1 MDSGSKNIRDYIYI
15 FIKSVLPFGM
25 GGGIFLM
32 ILLFLMKFT
41 SNKSDLIILA
51 SEIFLITFLFYCIYM
66 LIKLKRRKKLEKQYA
81 ELSQK
86 YKQKVNDMA
95 ELKTDIL
102 DFFLVW
108 VHQIKT
114 PIAASKFLLSSSKL
128 VDGHNS
134 VSNLNTAER
143 QQLRAEVLQ
152 IEKYSDMALGY
163 LKLSNDDTEIFVDYV
178 DLNKIIKSLLKKYAV
193 LFINEDINVQYT
205 EIERNVISD
214 SNWLTLAIEQL
225 ISNEAKYAT
234 GESVKI
240 YFSNEENSL
249 VIKDTGIGIP
259 ESDLPKI
266 FDRGYSGF
274 NGKGYR
280 NSTGVGL
287 YLAKKIFDRL
297 GCCIYVESR
306 QGVGSEFRIFF
317 PRDLI

>member
-1 MDSGSKNIRDYIYI
+1 MDLGSKNLKEYIYI
-15 FIKSVLPFGM
+15 FIKSVLPFAM
-25 GGGIFLM
+25 GGGIFLF
-32 ILLFLMKFT
+32 IFLFLRKFMPMKYG
-41 SNKSDLIILA
+41 LILLA
-51 SEIFLITFLFYCIYM
+51 SEIFLIIFIFYCIYM
-66 LIKLKRRKKLEKQYA
+66 LMKLKRRKNLEEQYEKLN
-81 ELSQK
+81 QK
-86 YKQKVNDMA
+86 YQQKVNDMA
-95 ELKTDIL
+95 DFKADIL
-102 DFFLVW
+102 DFFLIW

-114 PIAASKFLLSSSKL
+114 PIAASKILLSSTNK
-128 VDGHNS
+128 VGENHG
-134 VSNLNTAER
+134 VSNLNTSER

-163 LKLSNDDTEIFVDYV
+163 LKLSSDDTEIFVDYV

-225 ISNEAKYAT
+225 ISNEAKYSK

-240 YFSNEENSL
+240 YFCDEENSL
-249 VIKDTGIGIP
+249 VIRDTGIGIS

-274 NGKGYR
+274 NGSGYR

-297 GCCIYVESR
+297 GCSIHVESR
-306 QGVGSEFRIFF
+306 QGVGSEFRVFF

>member
-86 YKQKVNDMA
+86 YQQKVNDMA

-114 PIAASKFLLSSSKL
+114 PIAASKLLLSSSKL
-128 VDGHNS
+128 VDGHDS

-143 QQLRAEVLQ
+143 RQLRAEVLQ

>member
-86 YKQKVNDMA
+86 YQQKVNDMA

-114 PIAASKFLLSSSKL
+114 PIAASKLLLSSSKL
-128 VDGHNS
+128 VDGHDS

-143 QQLRAEVLQ
+143 RQLRAEVLQ

-240 YFSNEENSL
+240 YFSDEENSL
-249 VIKDTGIGIP
+249 VIKDTGIGIS

-306 QGVGSEFRIFF
+306 QCVGSEFRIFF

>member
-114 PIAASKFLLSSSKL
+114 PIAASKLLLSSSKL

-163 LKLSNDDTEIFVDYV
+163 IKLSNDDTEIFVDYV

>member
-114 PIAASKFLLSSSKL
+114 PIAASKLLLSSSKL
-128 VDGHNS
+128 VDGHDS

-178 DLNKIIKSLLKKYAV
+178 DLDKIIKSLLKKYAV

-240 YFSNEENSL
+240 YFSDEENSL
-249 VIKDTGIGIP
+249 VIKDTGIGIS

-274 NGKGYR
+274 NGKGFR

>member
-15 FIKSVLPFGM
+15 FIKSVLPFGL

-86 YKQKVNDMA
+86 YQQKVNDMA

-114 PIAASKFLLSSSKL
+114 PIAASKLLLSSSKL
-128 VDGHNS
+128 VDGHDS

-143 QQLRAEVLQ
+143 RQLRAEVLQ

-240 YFSNEENSL
+240 YFSDEENSL
-249 VIKDTGIGIP
+249 VIKDTGIGIS

-297 GCCIYVESR
+297 GCKIHVESR
-306 QGVGSEFRIFF
+306 EGVGSEFRILF

>member
-1 MDSGSKNIRDYIYI
+1 MGSGSKNLREYIYI

-86 YKQKVNDMA
+86 YQQKVNDMA

-114 PIAASKFLLSSSKL
+114 PIAASKLLLSSSKL
-128 VDGHNS
+128 VDGHDS

-143 QQLRAEVLQ
+143 RQLRAEVLQ

-240 YFSNEENSL
+240 YFSDEENSL
-249 VIKDTGIGIP
+249 VIKDTGIGIS

-280 NSTGVGL
+280 NSTGIGL

-297 GCCIYVESR
+297 GCKIHVESR
-306 QGVGSEFRIFF
+306 EGVGSEFRILF

>member
-114 PIAASKFLLSSSKL
+114 PIAASKLLLSSSKL

-287 YLAKKIFDRL
+287 YLAKKIFDRP

>member
-1 MDSGSKNIRDYIYI
+1 MGSGSKNLREYIYI

-114 PIAASKFLLSSSKL
+114 PIAASKLLLSSSKL

-240 YFSNEENSL
+240 YFSDEENSL
-249 VIKDTGIGIP
+249 VIKDTGIGIS

-280 NSTGVGL
+280 NSTGIGL

-297 GCCIYVESR
+297 GCKIHVESR
-306 QGVGSEFRIFF
+306 EGVGSEFRILF

>member
-114 PIAASKFLLSSSKL
+114 PIAASKLLLSSSKL
-128 VDGHNS
+128 VDGHDS

-143 QQLRAEVLQ
+143 RQLRAEVLQ

-178 DLNKIIKSLLKKYAV
+178 DLNKIIRSLLKKYAV

-240 YFSNEENSL
+240 YFSDEENSL
-249 VIKDTGIGIP
+249 VIKDTGIGIS

-280 NSTGVGL
+280 NSTGIGL

-297 GCCIYVESR
+297 GCKIHVESR
-306 QGVGSEFRIFF
+306 EGVGSEFRILF

>member
-1 MDSGSKNIRDYIYI
+1 MDLGSKNLKEYMYI
-15 FIKSVLPFGM
+15 FIKSVLPFAI
-25 GGGIFLM
+25 GGGIFLF
-32 ILLFLMKFT
+32 ILLFLRKFMPMK
-41 SNKSDLIILA
+41 SGLILLA
-51 SEIFLITFLFYCIYM
+51 SEIFLIIFIFYCIYM
-66 LIKLKRRKKLEKQYA
+66 LMKLKRRKNLEKQY
-81 ELSQK
+81 EKLNQK
-86 YKQKVNDMA
+86 YQQKVNDMA
-95 ELKTDIL
+95 DFKADIL
-102 DFFLVW
+102 DFFLIW

-114 PIAASKFLLSSSKL
+114 PIAASKLLLSSTNK
-128 VDGHNS
+128 VGGNS
-134 VSNLNTAER
+134 SASNLSTDER

-163 LKLSNDDTEIFVDYV
+163 LKLSSDDTEIFVDYV

-214 SNWLTLAIEQL
+214 FNWLTLAIEQL
-225 ISNEAKYAT
+225 ISNEAKYSK

-240 YFSNEENSL
+240 YFCDEENSL
-249 VIKDTGIGIP
+249 VIRDTGIGIS

-297 GCCIYVESR
+297 GCSIHVESR

>member
-114 PIAASKFLLSSSKL
+114 PIAASKLLLSSSKL

>member
-1 MDSGSKNIRDYIYI
+1 MGSGSKNLREYIYI

-86 YKQKVNDMA
+86 YQQKVNDMA

-114 PIAASKFLLSSSKL
+114 PIAASKLLLSSSKL
-128 VDGHNS
+128 VDGCNS

-193 LFINEDINVQYT
+193 LFINEDINVQYA
-205 EIERNVISD
+205 EIESNVISD

-225 ISNEAKYAT
+225 ISN
-234 GESVKI
+234 G
-240 YFSNEENSL
+240 
-249 VIKDTGIGIP
+249 
-259 ESDLPKI
+259 
-266 FDRGYSGF
+266 R
-274 NGKGYR
+274 
-280 NSTGVGL
+280 
-287 YLAKKIFDRL
+287 
-297 GCCIYVESR
+297 C
-306 QGVGSEFRIFF
+306 
-317 PRDLI
+317 

>member
-1 MDSGSKNIRDYIYI
+1 MGSGSKNLRDYIYI

-114 PIAASKFLLSSSKL
+114 PIAASKLLLSSSKL
-128 VDGHNS
+128 VDGCNS

-193 LFINEDINVQYT
+193 LFINEDINVQYA
-205 EIERNVISD
+205 EIESNVISD

>member
-114 PIAASKFLLSSSKL
+114 PIAASKLLLSSSKL

-240 YFSNEENSL
+240 YFCDEENSL
-249 VIKDTGIGIP
+249 VIQDTGIGIP

>member
-86 YKQKVNDMA
+86 YQQKVNDMA

-114 PIAASKFLLSSSKL
+114 PIAASKLLLSSSKL
-128 VDGHNS
+128 VDGCNS

-240 YFSNEENSL
+240 YFSDEENSL
-249 VIKDTGIGIP
+249 VIKDTGIGIS

-280 NSTGVGL
+280 NSTGIGL

-297 GCCIYVESR
+297 GCKIHVESR
-306 QGVGSEFRIFF
+306 EGVGSEFRILF

>member
-114 PIAASKFLLSSSKL
+114 PIAASKLLLSSSKL

-193 LFINEDINVQYT
+193 LFINEDINVQYA
-205 EIERNVISD
+205 EIESNVISD

-249 VIKDTGIGIP
+249 VVKDTGIGIP

>member
-15 FIKSVLPFGM
+15 FIKSVLPFGL

-86 YKQKVNDMA
+86 YQQKVNDMA

-114 PIAASKFLLSSSKL
+114 PIAASKLLLSSSKL
-128 VDGHNS
+128 VDGHDS

-214 SNWLTLAIEQL
+214 SNWITLAIEQL

-240 YFSNEENSL
+240 YFSDEENSL
-249 VIKDTGIGIP
+249 VIKDTGIGISD
-259 ESDLPKI
+259 SDLPKI

-297 GCCIYVESR
+297 GCKIHVESR
-306 QGVGSEFRIFF
+306 EGVGSEFRILF

>member
-86 YKQKVNDMA
+86 YQQKVNDMA

-114 PIAASKFLLSSSKL
+114 PIAASKLLLSSSKL
-128 VDGHNS
+128 VDGHDS

-143 QQLRAEVLQ
+143 RQLRAEVLQ

-178 DLNKIIKSLLKKYAV
+178 DLDKIIKSLLKKYAV

-205 EIERNVISD
+205 EIDRNVISD

-225 ISNEAKYAT
+225 ISNEAKYSK

-240 YFSNEENSL
+240 YFCDEENSL
-249 VIKDTGIGIP
+249 VIQDTGIGIP

-297 GCCIYVESR
+297 GCSIHVESKE
-306 QGVGSEFRIFF
+306 GVGSEFRIFF

>member
-114 PIAASKFLLSSSKL
+114 PIAASKLLLSSSKL

-297 GCCIYVESR
+297 GCKIHVESR
-306 QGVGSEFRIFF
+306 EGVGSEFRIFF

>member
-114 PIAASKFLLSSSKL
+114 PIAASKLLLSSSKL
-128 VDGHNS
+128 VDGHDS

-178 DLNKIIKSLLKKYAV
+178 DLDKIIKSLLKKYAV

-240 YFSNEENSL
+240 YFSDEENSL
-249 VIKDTGIGIP
+249 VIKDTGIGIS

-297 GCCIYVESR
+297 GCSIHVESKE
-306 QGVGSEFRIFF
+306 GVGSEFRIFF

>member
-86 YKQKVNDMA
+86 YQQKVNDMA

-114 PIAASKFLLSSSKL
+114 PIAASKLLLSSSKL
-128 VDGHNS
+128 VDGHDS
-134 VSNLNTAER
+134 VSNLNTAEGR
-143 QQLRAEVLQ
+143 QLRAEVLQ

-240 YFSNEENSL
+240 YFSDEENSL
-249 VIKDTGIGIP
+249 VIEDTGIGIS

-297 GCCIYVESR
+297 GCKIHVESR
-306 QGVGSEFRIFF
+306 EGVGSEFRILF

>member
-1 MDSGSKNIRDYIYI
+1 MDSGSKNLREYIYF
-15 FIKSVLPFGM
+15 FIKSVLPFAM
-25 GGGIFLM
+25 GGGIFLI
-32 ILLFLMKFT
+32 ILLFLMKFM
-41 SNKSDLIILA
+41 SKKADLIVLA
-51 SEIFLITFLFYCIYM
+51 SEIFLIIFIFYCIYM
-66 LIKLKRRKKLEKQYA
+66 LMKIKRRKSLEKQYA
-81 ELSQK
+81 KLSQK
-86 YKQKVNDMA
+86 YQQKVNDMA
-95 ELKTDIL
+95 DFKADIL
-102 DFFLVW
+102 DFFLIW

-114 PIAASKFLLSSSKL
+114 PIAASKLLLSSSKL
-128 VDGHNS
+128 VDGYNN
-134 VSNLNTAER
+134 VSNFNTDEK

-163 LKLSNDDTEIFVDYV
+163 LKLSNDNTEIFVDYV
-178 DLNKIIKSLLKKYAV
+178 DINTILKNLLKKYAV

-205 EIERNVISD
+205 EIDRNVISD

-225 ISNEAKYAT
+225 ISNEAKYSK

-240 YFSNEENSL
+240 YFCDEENSL
-249 VIKDTGIGIP
+249 VIQDTGIGIP

-274 NGKGYR
+274 NGSGYR

-297 GCCIYVESR
+297 GCSIHVESEE
-306 QGVGSEFRIFF
+306 GVGSEFRIFF

>member
-95 ELKTDIL
+95 ELKTYIL

-114 PIAASKFLLSSSKL
+114 PIAASKLLLSSSKL

-225 ISNEAKYAT
+225 ISNEATYAT

>member
-1 MDSGSKNIRDYIYI
+1 MGSGSKNLREYIYI

-86 YKQKVNDMA
+86 YQQKVNDMA

-114 PIAASKFLLSSSKL
+114 PIAASKLLLSSSKL
-128 VDGHNS
+128 VDGCNS

-240 YFSNEENSL
+240 YFSDEENSL
-249 VIKDTGIGIP
+249 VIKDTGIGIS

-280 NSTGVGL
+280 NSTGIGL

-297 GCCIYVESR
+297 GCKIHVESR
-306 QGVGSEFRIFF
+306 EGVGSEFRILF

>member
-1 MDSGSKNIRDYIYI
+1 MGSGSKNLREYIYI
-15 FIKSVLPFGM
+15 FIKSVLPFGT

-86 YKQKVNDMA
+86 YQQKVNDVA

-108 VHQIKT
+108 IHQIKT
-114 PIAASKFLLSSSKL
+114 PIAASKLLLSSSKL
-128 VDGHNS
+128 VDGCNS
-134 VSNLNTAER
+134 VSNLNTTEK

-163 LKLSNDDTEIFVDYV
+163 LKLLNDDTEIFVDYV

-214 SNWLTLAIEQL
+214 SNWLMLAIEQL

-249 VIKDTGIGIP
+249 VIEDTGIGIP

-280 NSTGVGL
+280 NSTGIGL

-297 GCCIYVESR
+297 GCCIHVESR
-306 QGVGSEFRIFF
+306 QGVGSEFRILF

>member
-86 YKQKVNDMA
+86 YQQKVNDMA

-114 PIAASKFLLSSSKL
+114 PIAASKLLLSSSKL
-128 VDGHNS
+128 VDGHDS

-143 QQLRAEVLQ
+143 RQLRAEVLQ

-240 YFSNEENSL
+240 YFSDEENSL
-249 VIKDTGIGIP
+249 VIQDTGIGIP

-280 NSTGVGL
+280 NSTGIGL

-297 GCCIYVESR
+297 GCKIHVESR
-306 QGVGSEFRIFF
+306 EGVGNEFRILF

>member
-1 MDSGSKNIRDYIYI
+1 MGSGSKNLREYIYI

-25 GGGIFLM
+25 GGGI
-32 ILLFLMKFT
+32 FLMKFT

-86 YKQKVNDMA
+86 YQQKVNDMA

-114 PIAASKFLLSSSKL
+114 PIAASKLLLSSSKL
-128 VDGHNS
+128 VDGCNS

-240 YFSNEENSL
+240 YFSDEENSL
-249 VIKDTGIGIP
+249 VIKDTGIGIS

-297 GCCIYVESR
+297 GCKIHVESR
-306 QGVGSEFRIFF
+306 EGVGSEFRILF

>member
-1 MDSGSKNIRDYIYI
+1 MDSGSKNLREYIYF
-15 FIKSVLPFGM
+15 FIKSVLPFAM

-32 ILLFLMKFT
+32 ILLFLMKFM
-41 SNKSDLIILA
+41 SKKADLVVLA
-51 SEIFLITFLFYCIYM
+51 SEIFLIIFIFYCIYM
-66 LIKLKRRKKLEKQYA
+66 LMKIKRRKSLEKQYA
-81 ELSQK
+81 KLSQK
-86 YKQKVNDMA
+86 YQQKVNDMA
-95 ELKTDIL
+95 ELKADIL
-102 DFFLVW
+102 DFFLIW

-114 PIAASKFLLSSSKL
+114 PIAASKLLLSSSKL
-128 VDGHNS
+128 VDGYNN
-134 VSNLNTAER
+134 VSNFNTDEK

-163 LKLSNDDTEIFVDYV
+163 LKLSNDNTEIFVDYV
-178 DLNKIIKSLLKKYAV
+178 DLNTILKNLLKKYAV

-205 EIERNVISD
+205 EIDRNVISD

-225 ISNEAKYAT
+225 ISNEAKYSK

-240 YFSNEENSL
+240 YFCDEENSL
-249 VIKDTGIGIP
+249 VIQDTGIGIP

-266 FDRGYSGF
+266 FDRGYSGL
-274 NGKGYR
+274 NGSGYR

-297 GCCIYVESR
+297 GCSIHVESKE
-306 QGVGSEFRIFF
+306 GVGSEFRIFF

>member
-1 MDSGSKNIRDYIYI
+1 MDLGSKNLKEYIYI
-15 FIKSVLPFGM
+15 FIKSVLPFAM
-25 GGGIFLM
+25 GGGIFLF
-32 ILLFLMKFT
+32 ILLFLRKFMPMKYG
-41 SNKSDLIILA
+41 LILLA
-51 SEIFLITFLFYCIYM
+51 SEIFLIIFIFYCIYM
-66 LIKLKRRKKLEKQYA
+66 LMKLKRRKNLEEQYEKLN
-81 ELSQK
+81 QK
-86 YKQKVNDMA
+86 YRQKVNDMA
-95 ELKTDIL
+95 DFKADIL
-102 DFFLVW
+102 DFFLIW

-114 PIAASKFLLSSSKL
+114 PVAASKILLSSTNK
-128 VDGHNS
+128 VGENHG
-134 VSNLNTAER
+134 VSNLNTSER

-163 LKLSNDDTEIFVDYV
+163 LKLSSDDTEIFVDYV

-193 LFINEDINVQYT
+193 LFINEDINLQYT

-225 ISNEAKYAT
+225 ISNEAKYSK

-240 YFSNEENSL
+240 YFCDEENSL
-249 VIKDTGIGIP
+249 VIRDTGIGIS

-297 GCCIYVESR
+297 GCSIHVESR

>member
-86 YKQKVNDMA
+86 YQQKVNDMA

-114 PIAASKFLLSSSKL
+114 PIAASKLLLSSSKL
-128 VDGHNS
+128 VDGHDS

-143 QQLRAEVLQ
+143 RQLRAEVLQ

-240 YFSNEENSL
+240 YFSDEENSL
-249 VIKDTGIGIP
+249 VIKDTGIGIS

-274 NGKGYR
+274 NGRGYR

-287 YLAKKIFDRL
+287 YLAKKILDRL
-297 GCCIYVESR
+297 GCSIHVESK
-306 QGVGSEFRIFF
+306 QGIGSEFRIFF
-317 PRDLI
+317 PRDIL

>member
-114 PIAASKFLLSSSKL
+114 PIAASKLLLSSSKL

-259 ESDLPKI
+259 ESDLSKI

>member
-1 MDSGSKNIRDYIYI
+1 MGSGSKNLREYIYI

-66 LIKLKRRKKLEKQYA
+66 LIKLKRRKNLEKQYA
-81 ELSQK
+81 KLNQK
-86 YKQKVNDMA
+86 YQQKVNDMA
-95 ELKTDIL
+95 DFKADIL
-102 DFFLVW
+102 DFFLIW

-114 PIAASKFLLSSSKL
+114 PIAASKLLLSSSKL
-128 VDGHNS
+128 VDGYNN
-134 VSNLNTAER
+134 VSNFNTDEK

-163 LKLSNDDTEIFVDYV
+163 LKLSNDNTEIFVDYV
-178 DLNKIIKSLLKKYAV
+178 DINTILKNLLKKYAV

-205 EIERNVISD
+205 EIDRNVISD

-225 ISNEAKYAT
+225 ISNEAKYSK

-240 YFSNEENSL
+240 YFCDEENSL
-249 VIKDTGIGIP
+249 VIQDTGIGIP

-297 GCCIYVESR
+297 GCSIHVELEE
-306 QGVGSEFRIFF
+306 GVGSEFRIFF

>member
-114 PIAASKFLLSSSKL
+114 PIAASKLLLSSSKL

-143 QQLRAEVLQ
+143 RQLRAEVLK

-240 YFSNEENSL
+240 YFSDEENSL
-249 VIKDTGIGIP
+249 VIKDTGIGIS

-280 NSTGVGL
+280 NSTGIGL

-297 GCCIYVESR
+297 GCKIHVESR
-306 QGVGSEFRIFF
+306 EGVGSEFRILF

>member
-114 PIAASKFLLSSSKL
+114 PIAASKLLLSSSKL

-143 QQLRAEVLQ
+143 RQLRAEVLQ

>member
-86 YKQKVNDMA
+86 YQQKVNDMA

-114 PIAASKFLLSSSKL
+114 PIAASKLLLSSSKL
-128 VDGHNS
+128 VDGHDS

-143 QQLRAEVLQ
+143 RQLRAEVLQ

-240 YFSNEENSL
+240 YFSDEENSL
-249 VIKDTGIGIP
+249 VIKDTGIGIS

-280 NSTGVGL
+280 NSTGIGL

-297 GCCIYVESR
+297 GCKIHVESR
-306 QGVGSEFRIFF
+306 EGVGSEFRIFF

>member
-1 MDSGSKNIRDYIYI
+1 MGSGSKNLREYIYI

-86 YKQKVNDMA
+86 YQQKVNDMA

-114 PIAASKFLLSSSKL
+114 PIAASKLLLSSSKL
-128 VDGHNS
+128 VDGCNS

-193 LFINEDINVQYT
+193 LFINEDINVQYA
-205 EIERNVISD
+205 EIESNVISD

-225 ISNEAKYAT
+225 ISNAAKYSK

-240 YFSNEENSL
+240 YFCDEENSL
-249 VIKDTGIGIP
+249 VIQDTGIGIP

-274 NGKGYR
+274 NGKGNR
-280 NSTGVGL
+280 NNTGVGL
-287 YLAKKIFDRL
+287 YLA
-297 GCCIYVESR
+297 
-306 QGVGSEFRIFF
+306 
-317 PRDLI
+317 